1 MARRPGGESDDL
13 PERIAAAWRHRLKFR
28 TDPPGLRVAV
38 ATLAILAKQAAIAP
52 PGNARPFQRVGARRT
67 RQELEGLARAVAAR
81 DQPGIVEACAALHA
95 PAIDALAD
103 AGMMRAGIVQSDS
116 AVRPALAERINGI
129 AATVAADDPPG
140 GRPKQE
146 RAHLVARVVLFHFV
160 RLTTLEADEQRMA
173 KLTRAMDA
181 ARAASRD
188 EAYRALDMQL
198 RPLQRAQLYRALAER
213 EHVLVPLVAD
223 IFHLLGIRAV
233 ARSVLAE
240 MIDTVHISC
249 ERN

>member
-67 RQELEGLARAVAAR
+67 RQELEGLARAVAAS
-81 DQPGIVEACAALHA
+81 DQPGIVEACAAPHA

-103 AGMMRAGIVQSDS
+103 AGIMRAGIVQSDS

-140 GRPKQE
+140 GRPRQQ
-146 RAHLVARVVLFHFV
+146 RARLVARLVVFHFA
-160 RLTTLEADEQRMA
+160 RLTMLEDDALRMA
-173 KLTRAMDA
+173 QVTRQMDA
-181 ARAASRD
+181 ARTASLD
-188 EAYRALDMQL
+188 EAYQALDAQL
-198 RPLQRAQLYRALAER
+198 CQLQRAQIDRALTER
-213 EHVLVPLVAD
+213 EQVLAPLVAD
-223 IFHLLGIRAV
+223 MLRIIGIPGI

-240 MIDTVHISC
+240 LIAG
-249 ERN
+249 R